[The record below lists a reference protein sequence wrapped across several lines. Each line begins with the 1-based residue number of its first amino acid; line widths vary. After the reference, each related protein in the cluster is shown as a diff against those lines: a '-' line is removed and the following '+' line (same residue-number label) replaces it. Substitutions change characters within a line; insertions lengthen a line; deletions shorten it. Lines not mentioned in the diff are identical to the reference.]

1 MGIFEFL
8 FGDIG
13 KELINELANLDEFGI
28 DEFEDGLDDEFEND
42 YWNGAYK
49 ELKALKEEIDEK
61 SDKFHVK
68 IEKITKEM

>member
-28 DEFEDGLDDEFEND
+28 DEFEDIDNPEFCKEKLANYEYFTENYDEE
-42 YWNGAYK
+42 
-49 ELKALKEEIDEK
+49 
-61 SDKFHVK
+61 
-68 IEKITKEM
+68 